1 MKHATTE
8 FSQKEVLKNNNK
20 IPERFTYRLLVST
33 NRTFDIKRL
42 LCFAVIIYTLAGVV
56 MATMTRI
63 EPSTAGELDTTQPLI
78 MFT

>member
-1 MKHATTE
+1 MKDATIQ
-8 FSQKEVLKNNNK
+8 FSHKEVLENNNK
-20 IPERFTYRLLVST
+20 IAERFTYRLLMST

-42 LCFAVIIYTLAGVV
+42 FCFAVIIYTLAGVV

-63 EPSTAGELDTTQPLI
+63 EPSTAGKLDTTQPLI